1 MSGILLASL
10 TASATFGLIDTFNF
24 VFVEDSLSTM
34 WKNLG
39 ITNQQTIDILNS
51 GISSAISIMV
61 AVVVENYI
69 SRRFEVRR
77 TATLDATGVIVGTV
91 IALVLIK
98 LYSTIY
104 PDRTWLKS
112 KLLGTLS
119 MAPTSSH
126 IQTSGTT
133 GHRV

>member
-39 ITNQQTIDILNS
+39 ITNQQTVDILNS
-51 GISSAISIMV
+51 GVSSAISIMV

-77 TATLDATGVIVGTV
+77 TATLDATGVIIGTI

-98 LYSTIY
+98 LFTSIY
-104 PDRTWLKS
+104 PDRTWLKN
-112 KLLGTLS
+112 KLLGTGS
-119 MAPTSSH
+119 MTPSRHTP
-126 IQTSGTT
+126 SGT